1 MGPGWWCDGCGD
13 YRMHDGKESYS
24 VEKRELREEIA
35 RLRVVVEAARKWRNS
50 EDEKH
55 AIALVKALDRCEDK

>member
-1 MGPGWWCDGCGD
+1 MGPGWYCDGCGD

-24 VEKRELREEIA
+24 VAKRELRTENE
-35 RLRVVVEAARKWRNS
+35 RLLAVVKAAKKWRNS

-55 AIALVKALDRCEDK
+55 AIALVRALDALEGP